1 MIRTFGLISLMSPY
15 YGEMDAGG
23 SANAL
28 EWPIGNK

>member
-1 MIRTFGLISLMSPY
+1 MSPY

-28 EWPIGNK
+28 ERPIEEK